1 MAVEKMVLLNLVGSL
16 EHEHQILEQ
25 LVLCETIHLDMENQ
39 DISDHSYMVHEYEC
53 MVPQYDLPMQQDDS
67 ILEAKYTDM
76 ETKLK
81 VVAEGI
87 DVRLRASKK
96 IDVKHYGI
104 EQAERDLDV
113 LIESIGSSLDLIT
126 IRRDRI
132 KELEKFKENVLC
144 FREQDLNFNQLDNL
158 KYFGYR
164 IGMLARENTTQIRK
178 NYENISAVVLKIGNK
193 DEAKEDIYLIIYP
206 TQFEEETTRLLK
218 SLNWVELNLPEGVLG
233 DGSNILKELN
243 DKIEVIQNEISVLEK
258 ATQKNK
264 EEKEHLI
271 NRIYTRV
278 RLEQHIIEMKKELIH
293 GNNLFVLSAWIS
305 ARDREKVEE
314 RIGNVTEK
322 FVVITK
328 DDHAIDKQIM
338 PPTKLKN
345 NWLFKPF
352 ETVVKLYGLPSYRE
366 IDPTPFLAI
375 TFCLMFGI
383 MFGDIGQGFIYFMA
397 GVLFYKKNEIV
408 GGVLTRLGSF
418 SMIFGCIYG
427 SFFGLEKHEL
437 PWLPSL
443 IGSPLSTENIPR
455 ILLLGVIFGVVVLT
469 VSFVIGIVNALRR
482 GDIEEGIFGK
492 NGIVGYIFFMG
503 LIFTIVC
510 LTGIIP
516 VPVWVPII
524 VMVVML
530 LIMVFKEPLANLII
544 HKKAFIHGDTS
555 SYFVESSFEGI
566 ETILSALS
574 NAISFIRVG
583 AFALNH
589 AGLFMAFLVM
599 SQMTDNI
606 LLKLIILLLGNL
618 LILTLEGLVVFIQG
632 LRLQYYEM
640 FSKYFK
646 GDGIEYKPVRL
657 DD

>member
-25 LVLCETIHLDMENQ
+25 LVLCETIHLDMENK
-39 DISDHSYMVHEYEC
+39 DICDHSYMVHEYEC
-53 MVPQYDLPMQQDDS
+53 MVPQRDLPVQQDDGVA
-67 ILEAKYTDM
+67 ETKYQDM
-76 ETKLK
+76 ATKLK
-81 VVAEGI
+81 QVADG
-87 DVRLRASKK
+87 VGVKLKANKR
-96 IDVKHYGI
+96 IDVKNYSI
-104 EQAERDLDV
+104 IQATKDLDV
-113 LIESIGSSLDLIT
+113 LTESIGGNLDLIMV
-126 IRRDRI
+126 RRERI
-132 KELEKFKENVLC
+132 KELQKFKENVLC
-144 FREQDLNFNQLDNL
+144 FRDQNLNFTHLNELQ
-158 KYFGYR
+158 YFDYSV
-164 IGMLARENTTQIRK
+164 GMLARENTTQIRK

-206 TQFEEETTRLLK
+206 KQFTDETRKLLK
-218 SLNWVELNLPEGVLG
+218 SLNWVELKLPEGVMG
-233 DGSNILKELN
+233 DGVQILQDLN
-243 DKIEVIQNEISVLEK
+243 QKIDVINNEIALLEK

-264 EEKEHLI
+264 EEKEHLL

-278 RLEQHIIEMKKELIH
+278 KLELKVIEMKKELIH
-293 GNNLFVLSAWIS
+293 GDNLFVLSAWIS
-305 ARDREKVEE
+305 ARDKERVEE
-314 RIGNVTEK
+314 KIGDVTEK
-322 FVVITK
+322 FVIITK

-383 MFGDIGQGFIYFMA
+383 MFGDIGQGFIYFLA
-397 GVLFYKKNEIV
+397 GVLLYKKNEV
-408 GGVLTRLGSF
+408 AGGVLTRLGSF
-418 SMIFGCIYG
+418 SILFGFIYG

-455 ILLLGVIFGVVVLT
+455 ILLLGVVFGVVVLT
-469 VSFVIGIVNALRR
+469 VSFIIGVVNALRR
-482 GDIEEGIFGK
+482 RDIEEGIFGK
-492 NGIVGYIFFMG
+492 NGIVGYLFFMG
-503 LIFTIVC
+503 LVCSIVC
-510 LTGIIP
+510 LTGVVP
-516 VPVWVPII
+516 VPVWVPLI
-524 VMVVML
+524 VMVLTLVT
-530 LIMVFKEPLANLII
+530 MVFKEPLANLVM
-544 HKKAFIHGDTS
+544 HKRPYIHGDTS

-566 ETILSALS
+566 ETILAALS

-599 SQMTDNI
+599 SEMTDNI
-606 LLKLIILLLGNL
+606 ILKFVILILGNL

-646 GDGIEYKPVRL
+646 GDGVEYKPVKVE
-657 DD
+657 D